1 MLKLVQDDPWLT
13 PQSNAIDTRFA
24 RYQSRLENIGDI
36 CGPISL
42 QHKFLGIQVLENGS
56 IVYREWAPHAFALSL
71 IGDFNDWN
79 RDANLL
85 IRRAESNGY
94 WELLLPAGTIAHDSK
109 LKVHVIGADGSRLDR
124 IPALATRVIQDEST
138 KDFSAQFWHPEN
150 PYQWMNPAP
159 ILSSNEGLRIYEAHI
174 GMAQDEGK
182 VGSID
187 EFREKI
193 LPRIASLGYNA
204 IQLMALAEHP
214 YYGSFGYH
222 ISSFFA
228 LSSRFGTP
236 EEFKALVDAAHK
248 ENIVILMDIVHSHA
262 VKNIYEGLNKFDGTE
277 NQYFN
282 SDHPAW
288 DSKCFDYARP
298 EVESFLLSNVRYWLE
313 EYKIDGF
320 RFDGVT
326 SMLYHNHGL
335 GFDFA
340 SYDDYFNSNV
350 NDNAVLYLQL
360 ANNLIH
366 TLAPN
371 AITIAED
378 MSGMPGMARP
388 ITEGGLGF
396 DYRLAMGVPDFW
408 IKTLKEQSDD
418 EWNLESIY
426 GTLLNRRH
434 GEKHIGYAESH
445 DQALVG
451 DKTLAFR
458 LMDAAMYDSMATS
471 SQNLVIDRGIALH
484 KLIRLLTFTL
494 AGEGWLNFM
503 GNEFGHPEWVD
514 FPREGNGW
522 SYQYARRQWP
532 LVDNTELRYQH
543 LNAWEAALLMLDKT
557 YHTLTDPHIEKLYV
571 HDADKVI
578 VYRRGNLVVAINLH
592 PTNSYIDYAIGVPSN
607 KGYKLVLDSDATQF
621 GGHSRL
627 QANQTLPSE
636 NHQLRLYLPSRTG
649 QVLVPS

>member
-13 PQSNAIDTRFA
+13 PQSDAIDARFV
-24 RYQSRLENIGDI
+24 RYQSRLEAIGDI
-36 CGPISL
+36 CGPISK
-42 QHKFLGIQVLENGS
+42 QHKFLGIQVLEDNS
-56 IVYREWAPHAFALSL
+56 IAYREWAPNAQSLSL

-79 RDANLL
+79 RDANPL
-85 IRRAESNGY
+85 IRRTDGY
-94 WELLLPAGTIAHDSK
+94 WELLLPAGALTHGSK
-109 LKVHVIGADGSRLDR
+109 LKVHVVGADGSRLDR
-124 IPALATRVIQDEST
+124 IPALATRVIQDETT

-150 PYQWMNPAP
+150 PYQWAQDAP
-159 ILSSNEGLRIYEAHI
+159 ILPQNEGLRIYEAHI
-174 GMAQDEGK
+174 GMAQERES
-182 VGSID
+182 VGSFD
-187 EFREKI
+187 EFRTHI
-193 LPRIASLGYNA
+193 LPRIAKLGYNA

-262 VKNIYEGLNKFDGTE
+262 VKNIFEGLNKFDGTE

-288 DSKCFDYARP
+288 DSKCFDYARS

-340 SYDDYFNSNV
+340 SYDDYFNNNV
-350 NDNAVLYLQL
+350 NDAAVLYLQL
-360 ANNLIH
+360 INNLIH
-366 TLAPN
+366 TLNPN

-388 ITEGGLGF
+388 IAEGGLGF

-408 IKTLKEQSDD
+408 IKLLKEQSDD

-458 LMDAAMYDSMATS
+458 LMDAAMYDNMATS
-471 SQNLVIDRGIALH
+471 SQNLVVDRGIALH

-494 AGEGWLNFM
+494 AGEGWLNFI

-514 FPREGNGW
+514 FPREGNNW
-522 SYQYARRQWP
+522 SYQYARRQWS
-532 LVDNTELRYQH
+532 LVDNTKLRYQH
-543 LNAWEAALLMLDKT
+543 LNAWEAALLALDKT
-557 YHTLTDPHIEKLYV
+557 YHTLTDPHIEQLYI
-571 HDADKVI
+571 HDADKVLI
-578 VYRRGNLVVAINLH
+578 YRRGNLVVALNLH
-592 PTNSYIDYAIGVPSN
+592 PSNSYTDYVIGVPSN
-607 KGYKLVLDSDATQF
+607 KGYKLVLDSDAPTF
-621 GGHSRL
+621 GGHERL
-627 QANQTLPSE
+627 IENQIFPSE
-636 NHQLRLYLPSRTG
+636 HHQLSLYLPSRTG
-649 QVLVPS
+649 LVLVPV

>member
-13 PQSNAIDTRFA
+13 PQSGAIDARFA
-24 RYQSRLENIGDI
+24 RYQSRLKAIDDI
-36 CGPISL
+36 CGPISE
-42 QHKFLGIQVLENGS
+42 QHKFLGIQVREDNS
-56 IVYREWAPHAFALSL
+56 IAYREWAPHAFALSL

-79 RDANLL
+79 REANPL
-85 IRRAESNGY
+85 IRRPDGY
-94 WELLLPAGTIAHDSK
+94 WELLLPAGTISHGSK
-109 LKVHVIGADGSRLDR
+109 LKVHVIGADGSHLDR
-124 IPALATRVIQDEST
+124 IPALATRVVQTETT
-138 KDFSAQFWHPEN
+138 KDFSAQFWHPQK
-150 PYQWMNPAP
+150 PYQWAHPAP
-159 ILSSNEGLRIYEAHI
+159 ILPSNEGLRIYEAHI
-174 GMAQDEGK
+174 GMAQEEEK
-182 VGSID
+182 VGSFD
-187 EFREKI
+187 EFRENI
-193 LPRIASLGYNA
+193 LPRIAKLGYNA

-236 EEFKALVDAAHK
+236 EQFKALVDAVHK
-248 ENIVILMDIVHSHA
+248 ENIIILMDIVHSHA
-262 VKNIYEGLNKFDGTE
+262 VKNIFEGLNKFDGTE

-298 EVESFLLSNVRYWLE
+298 EVESFLLSNIRYWLE

-335 GFDFA
+335 GFDFS
-340 SYDDYFNSNV
+340 SYDDYFNGNV
-350 NDNAVLYLQL
+350 NDAAVLYLQL

-366 TLAPN
+366 TLKPD

-388 ITEGGLGF
+388 IDEGGLGF

-418 EWNLESIY
+418 AWQLGSIY
-426 GTLLNRRH
+426 GTLLNRRY

-471 SQNLVIDRGIALH
+471 SQNLVVDRGISLH

-522 SYQYARRQWP
+522 SYQYARRQWS
-532 LVDNTELRYQH
+532 LVDNLELRYAH
-543 LNAWEAALLMLDKT
+543 LNAWETALLSLDKT
-557 YHTLTDPHIEKLYV
+557 YHVLTDPHIEQIYV
-571 HDADKVI
+571 HEANKI
-578 VYRRGNLVVAINLH
+578 LVYRRGSLIIAINLH
-592 PTNSYIDYAIGVPSN
+592 PTNSYTHYAIGVPSDR
-607 KGYKLVLDSDATQF
+607 GYRLFLDSDASLF
-621 GGHSRL
+621 GGHGRL
-627 QANQTLPSE
+627 IDNQVFTSE
-636 NHQLRLYLPSRTG
+636 NHQLSLYLPSRTG
-649 QVLVPS
+649 LVLVPL